1 MRKSHPL
8 RRAALP
14 ALVLLAAVAAA
25 QEPSPL
31 QKLIKDE
38 EVHRAWVYNDLGAGF
53 AEAKKTGK
61 PLLVVFR

>member
-1 MRKSHPL
+1 MTNRLPL
-8 RRAALP
+8 LTAG
-14 ALVLLAAVAAA
+14 LLVAATVAA
-25 QEPSPL
+25 QGPSPL